1 MLIVAASA
9 RPWIESAEMAGFCV
23 TAFDFFNDWD
33 SSEQKSQRQINSQPI
48 PDVAL
53 SRIVCRLERFND
65 LTKQGNLELISKC
78 DYAILAG
85 GLENHPS
92 LIQALSSLVKILGPD
107 ALQHERLSDSVEI
120 LARLGKKGFQVPESS
135 YRLGSMIRPGEWLKK
150 SFQSSGGLGIQHAT
164 EGDVGLE
171 STTHYYQKK
180 VAGEDFSGVFV
191 SVRQETGRSKT
202 ALLGWTRQLI
212 GGQWCAAGE
221 FRYCGSIGPLAL
233 DPYLQ
238 TKVEEI
244 GRSVGEEYGIIGV
257 WGIDFLVDGKD
268 VIPVDFNIRLTA
280 SMEIFDFEKE
290 KSESPSQ
297 GMIELHFL
305 ACQGHLDVDQIRSPA
320 ELAGAER
327 ESRFGKTILFYDGVV
342 PVQVTSNAHQN
353 LVSQWS
359 RLGELVL
366 GGFGVAD
373 IPRLGDWIKPGQPVC
388 TILVKDEP
396 GKVIESLKIA
406 SLKIRRSFVQAATAQ

>member
-1 MLIVAASA
+1 
-9 RPWIESAEMAGFCV
+9 MAGFCV

-33 SSEQKSQRQINSQPI
+33 SSEQESQRQINSQRI

-65 LTKQGNLELISKC
+65 LTKLGNLELISKC

-85 GLENHPS
+85 GLENHPAI
-92 LIQALSSLVKILGPD
+92 IQALTPLVKILGPN
-107 ALQHERLSDSVEI
+107 ALQHDRLSDSVEI
-120 LARLGKKGFQVPESS
+120 LARLGKHGFQVPESS
-135 YRLGSMIRPGEWLKK
+135 YRLGSMVRPGEWLKK
-150 SFQSSGGLGIQHAT
+150 SFQSSGGLGIQFAT

-212 GGQWCAAGE
+212 GGRWCAAGE
-221 FRYCGSIGPLAL
+221 FRYCGSIGPLGL

-244 GRSVGEEYGIIGV
+244 GRSVGQEYGIIGV
-257 WGIDFLVDGKD
+257 WGIDFLVDGKEA
-268 VIPVDFNIRLTA
+268 IPVDFNIRLTA
-280 SMEIFDFEKE
+280 SMEIFDFEKD
-290 KSESPSQ
+290 ESPSQ

-305 ACQGHLDVDQIRSPA
+305 ACQGHLDVDQIRSPI
-320 ELAGAER
+320 ELTGAER
-327 ESRFGKTILFYDGVV
+327 KSRFGKTILFYDGVV

-353 LVSQWS
+353 LVSHWS
-359 RLGELVL
+359 KLGELEL

-373 IPRLGDWIKPGQPVC
+373 IPMIGDWIKPGQPVC
-388 TILVKDEP
+388 TILVRDEP
-396 GKVIESLKIA
+396 GKVIESLKLA
-406 SLKIRRSFVQAATAQ
+406 SLNIRRSFVQAASAQ

>member
-1 MLIVAASA
+1 
-9 RPWIESAEMAGFCV
+9 MAGFCV

-33 SSEQKSQRQINSQPI
+33 SSEQESQRQINSQRI

-65 LTKQGNLELISKC
+65 LTKLGNLELISKC

-85 GLENHPS
+85 GLENHPAI
-92 LIQALSSLVKILGPD
+92 IQALTPLVKILGPN
-107 ALQHERLSDSVEI
+107 ALQHDRLSDSVEI
-120 LARLGKKGFQVPESS
+120 LARLGKHGFQVPESS
-135 YRLGSMIRPGEWLKK
+135 YRLGSMVRPGEWLKK
-150 SFQSSGGLGIQHAT
+150 SFQSSGGLGIQFAT

-180 VAGEDFSGVFV
+180 MAGEDFSGVFV

-212 GGQWCAAGE
+212 GGRWCAAGE
-221 FRYCGSIGPLAL
+221 FRYCGSIGPLGL

-244 GRSVGEEYGIIGV
+244 GRSVGQEYGIIGV
-257 WGIDFLVDGKD
+257 WGIDFLVDGKEA
-268 VIPVDFNIRLTA
+268 IPVDFNIRLTA
-280 SMEIFDFEKE
+280 SMEIFDFEKD
-290 KSESPSQ
+290 ESPSQ

-305 ACQGHLDVDQIRSPA
+305 ACQGHLDVDQIRSPI
-320 ELAGAER
+320 ELTGAER
-327 ESRFGKTILFYDGVV
+327 KSRFGKTILFYDGVV

-353 LVSQWS
+353 LVSHWS
-359 RLGELVL
+359 KLGELEL

-373 IPRLGDWIKPGQPVC
+373 IPMIGDWIKPGQPVC
-388 TILVKDEP
+388 TILVRDEP
-396 GKVIESLKIA
+396 GKVIESLKLA
-406 SLKIRRSFVQAATAQ
+406 SLNIRRSFVQAASAQ

>member
-1 MLIVAASA
+1 
-9 RPWIESAEMAGFCV
+9 MAGFCV

-33 SSEQKSQRQINSQPI
+33 SSEQESRRQINSQRI

-65 LTKQGNLELISKC
+65 LTKLGNLELISKC

-85 GLENHPS
+85 GLENHPAI
-92 LIQALSSLVKILGPD
+92 IQALTPLVKILGPN
-107 ALQHERLSDSVEI
+107 ALQHDRLSDSVEI
-120 LARLGKKGFQVPESS
+120 LARLGKHGFQVPESS
-135 YRLGSMIRPGEWLKK
+135 YRLGSMVRPGEWLKK
-150 SFQSSGGLGIQHAT
+150 SFQSSGGLGIQFAT

-180 VAGEDFSGVFV
+180 MAGEDFSGVFV

-212 GGQWCAAGE
+212 GGRWCAAGE
-221 FRYCGSIGPLAL
+221 FRYCGSIGPLGL

-244 GRSVGEEYGIIGV
+244 GRSVGQEYGIIGV
-257 WGIDFLVDGKD
+257 WGIDFLVDGKEA
-268 VIPVDFNIRLTA
+268 IPVDFNIRLTA
-280 SMEIFDFEKE
+280 SMEIFDFEKD
-290 KSESPSQ
+290 ESPSQ

-305 ACQGHLDVDQIRSPA
+305 ACQGHLDVDQIRSPI
-320 ELAGAER
+320 ELTGAER
-327 ESRFGKTILFYDGVV
+327 KSRFGKTILFYDGVV

-353 LVSQWS
+353 LVSHWS
-359 RLGELVL
+359 KLGELEL

-373 IPRLGDWIKPGQPVC
+373 IPMIGDWIKPGQPVC
-388 TILVKDEP
+388 TILVRDEP
-396 GKVIESLKIA
+396 GKVIESLKLA
-406 SLKIRRSFVQAATAQ
+406 SLNIRRSFVQAASAQ